1 MPPTLCDP
9 MDCIPSDPMDCTFQ
23 APLSMGFLKQEYWSE
38 SPLPSPGDLP
48 DPGIE
53 PVSVASPTLAD
64 RFLTTE
70 PPERP
75 QSINSG
81 NISMGNLF

>member
-1 MPPTLCDP
+1 MPATLCGP
-9 MDCIPSDPMDCTFQ
+9 MDCIPSDPVDCTFQ

-38 SPLPSPGDLP
+38 LPLPSPGDLP
-48 DPGIE
+48 GPGIE
-53 PVSVASPTLAD
+53 PVSLASPTLAGG
-64 RFLTTE
+64 FLTTE

-81 NISMGNLF
+81 NLSAGNLF